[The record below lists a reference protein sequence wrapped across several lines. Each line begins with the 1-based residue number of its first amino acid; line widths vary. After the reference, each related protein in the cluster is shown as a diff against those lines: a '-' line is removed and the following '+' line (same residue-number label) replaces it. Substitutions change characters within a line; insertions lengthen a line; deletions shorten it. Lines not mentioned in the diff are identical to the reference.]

1 MRKLKLK
8 ELDRCSVEEFKQAR
22 KIPLVFV
29 CDNIR
34 SALNVGSIF
43 RTADAL
49 GCEKVVLC
57 GITARPDN
65 NDVHKTAI
73 GATESMDYQY
83 FDETTAAIH
92 ELKQAGYLV
101 YAIEQTDQSVMLDE
115 VAVSGEERIA
125 IVLGNEVYGVSDE
138 VLPMCHGAIEIPQY
152 GTKHSFN
159 VAVCTGIVGYQLS
172 LPLRS
177 NF

>member
-49 GCEKVVLC
+49 GCERVVLC

-73 GATESMDYQY
+73 GATESVDYQY
-83 FDETTAAIH
+83 YGETTTAIQ
-92 ELKQAGYLV
+92 ELKKEGFKV
-101 YAIEQTDQSVMLDE
+101 YAIEQTDQSIMLDD
-115 VAVSGEERIA
+115 VVLSSDQQIA

-172 LPLRS
+172 LPMRS
-177 NF
+177 NI